1 MFESAHASVFGYAD
15 ATAGNRTCSK
25 AEGDRVSPQDR
36 HILWNVGGVFVRA
49 SGGAHRALDH
59 PSPRNR
65 KRHGC
70 IDERLPHLQHP

>member
-36 HILWNVGGVFVRA
+36 HILWAWAVF
-49 SGGAHRALDH
+49 S
-59 PSPRNR
+59 
-65 KRHGC
+65 
-70 IDERLPHLQHP
+70 